1 MAAAPKVDMS
11 PMIDLVFLLLIFF
24 MIASTMITYQKDDRV
39 TIPVALDS
47 QVPNSVTSRI
57 VFNVLMDGQ
66 VADEAGTMV
75 SLDQVEQLVAAA
87 KAESPALKLHLR
99 ADAKAR
105 HDKVNEVI
113 AASARAGV
121 SEVIFSTYVID

>member
-39 TIPVALDS
+39 RIPIALDS
-47 QVPNSVTSRI
+47 EVPNTFANRI
-57 VFNVLMDGQ
+57 VFNVLMDGS
-66 VADEAGTMV
+66 VADEMGATV
-75 SLDQVEQLVAAA
+75 TLEQVEQLVTQA
-87 KAESPALKLHLR
+87 KAQTPGLKLHLR

-105 HDKVNEVI
+105 HDKVQDVI
-113 AASARAGV
+113 AASGRGGV
-121 SEVIFSTYVID
+121 SNVIFSTYVAD